1 MNQTEFL
8 LANGWLIALT
18 VSVGVISWA
27 VLLLQAVF
35 HDKRIALVGVF
46 ASLLVAFVA
55 AFPEWLVMAQ
65 WLKYLAGW
73 MCLGFMLWV
82 WLKNWNKA
90 SGYLPVLGVLI
101 SAVAC
106 YWLRSQYLQLAG

>member
-18 VSVGVISWA
+18 VSVGVVSWS

-55 AFPEWLVMAQ
+55 AFPQWLVMAN
-65 WLKYLAGW
+65 WLKYLAGL

-82 WLKNWNKA
+82 WLKNWSKV
-90 SGYLPVLGVLI
+90 SVYLPVLGVLI
-101 SAVAC
+101 SAAVG
-106 YWLRSQYLQLAG
+106 YWLHQQYVLLA

>member
-8 LANGWLIALT
+8 MANGWLIALT
-18 VSVGVISWA
+18 LSVGVISWA

-55 AFPEWLVMAQ
+55 AFPQWLVMAQ
-65 WLKYLAGW
+65 WLKYLAGLL
-73 MCLGFMLWV
+73 CVGFMLWV

-90 SGYLPVLGVLI
+90 SVFLPVSGVVL
-101 SAVAC
+101 SATIG
-106 YWLRSQYLQLAG
+106 YWLHQQYQMLG

>member
-8 LANGWLIALT
+8 LNNGWLIALT
-18 VSVGVISWA
+18 VSVGVVSWA

-55 AFPEWLVMAQ
+55 AFPQWLVMAN
-65 WLKYLAGW
+65 WLKYLAGGL
-73 MCLGFMLWV
+73 CLIFMLWV

-90 SGYLPVLGVLI
+90 SVYLPVLGVLI
-101 SAVAC
+101 SAAVGF
-106 YWLRSQYLQLAG
+106 WLQQQYQLLA